1 MKTTFQYD
9 HYIKYD
15 ELKSELEYFEKTY
28 PSLCK
33 LEVNMVTQEG
43 RNQYAAILNNEKT
56 GAPLTKPGFY
66 LDGNIH
72 AGEVTATMTAM
83 HTLDYLLTNYGK
95 DKECTW
101 ILDHLCIYVI
111 PRVTPDGAEKYLT
124 TPYSLRSAPR
134 SYCYEKGGIR
144 QEDLDHDGVVRMMRI
159 PSKYGAWKIDQ
170 DGKMTFRFPSD
181 VEGTF
186 YDVYPEG
193 IFNDYEGSENLK
205 REKAEW
211 GLDFNRNFPLG
222 WFDEARQPGA
232 GAYPLSNP
240 ENKAIV
246 DFVLAHPNIGGAAIG
261 HTSGGLLLYPPGT
274 RPSKSASS
282 LDIENFRKIADMGAE
297 ELGYKPMNIF
307 DSFMRDQEHY
317 DSGALDDWF
326 YQSQGV
332 PAYTM
337 EFWDVSTKA
346 GVPMVY
352 GKEEDKKEGL
362 KRFYAVWKWAQ
373 ENAPEYCMD
382 WKEFD
387 HPVFG
392 KVEIGGMDFK
402 HIVQNPPEK
411 FLETECMHDTKF
423 NLRFMKALPYLS
435 VDSLSSKDMGNGLFK
450 VTAMI
455 GNEGFLPTNLS
466 DEAVALKKA
475 RPVTAELKGAELL
488 SGKACE
494 ELGNL
499 DGYSATQTGSFY
511 GNLTTFANGKA
522 RKKVEWLVK
531 GMPGDTLTLTVKSEK
546 AGTVEKTLVL

>member
-232 GAYPLSNP
+232 GPYPLSNP

>member
-170 DGKMTFRFPSD
+170 DGKMTFRSPSD

>member
-170 DGKMTFRFPSD
+170 DGKMTFRSPSD

-232 GAYPLSNP
+232 GPYPLSNP

-411 FLETECMHDTKF
+411 FLKTECMHDTKF